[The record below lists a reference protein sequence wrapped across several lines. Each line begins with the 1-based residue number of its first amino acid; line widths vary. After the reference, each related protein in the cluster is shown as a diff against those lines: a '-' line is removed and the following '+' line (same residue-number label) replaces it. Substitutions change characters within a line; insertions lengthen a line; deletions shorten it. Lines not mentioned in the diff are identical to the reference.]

1 MATTLHVC
9 TTCRGTVAAP
19 LGCSD
24 CDLGAAGCA
33 ACPLAEGAASRP
45 GERLA
50 KALAALPASEGVTV
64 VPVECLSACGQGC
77 TVALS
82 GPGKWSYVFGRLEA
96 RDAATLMAGAA
107 QFEAADKGLIPWR
120 ERPEIFRKQCLARI
134 PPQNVPP
141 QE

>member
-9 TTCRGTVAAP
+9 TTCRGTVADP
-19 LGCSD
+19 LGCAD
-24 CDLGAAGCA
+24 CTLGSGGCA
-33 ACPLAEGAASRP
+33 ACPLAGGEASRP

-50 KALAALPASEGVTV
+50 AALAELPAAEGVTI
-64 VPVECLSACGQGC
+64 VPVECLSACTQGC
-77 TVALS
+77 AIALS
-82 GPGKWSYVFGRLEA
+82 GPGKWSYVYGRLDP
-96 RDAATLMAGAA
+96 RDAETILSGAA

-120 ERPEIFRKQCLARI
+120 ERPDIFRKQCLARI